1 MRNSDK
7 DYLDQIT
14 EGDVAVVKK
23 PSNDV
28 KQSSN
33 DAKKSPDKSKVKLET
48 RRRLEDIL
56 EAKRLYAELDD
67 YI

>member
-1 MRNSDK
+1 MRNTDK

-14 EGDVAVVKK
+14 EDDEETVVADAGD
-23 PSNDV
+23 
-28 KQSSN
+28 
-33 DAKKSPDKSKVKLET
+33 DATDGRKSPDKAKVKLET

-67 YI
+67 YA

>member
-7 DYLDQIT
+7 DYLSQIT
-14 EGDVAVVKK
+14 EGD
-23 PSNDV
+23 DV
-28 KQSSN
+28 TELDK
-33 DAKKSPDKSKVKLET
+33 DVEDGKKSPDKAKVKLET